1 MFLLAPLAVEV
12 PAGAGPWRPRL
23 ARACAALVV
32 VVFLAERLAAAG
44 AFPEWLTRSVLLAG
58 AQARLYADPA
68 LFLPHQLWTAT
79 VMQSGWWELA
89 AVVWGLL
96 VPVAAL
102 ERRCGPLVLA
112 AVLLALAPLV
122 SAGHLALPSPLAE
135 PGGDGII
142 LGLMAVGGVVLP
154 GARIRWGVGWWL
166 VAVAGF
172 RALPATVSW
181 SGALLAFALQASLC
195 QGYQGSNA
203 LAEALASIAA
213 LLLGSAAGLLIAR
226 QARSAAPSI

>member
-1 MFLLAPLAVEV
+1 
-12 PAGAGPWRPRL
+12 
-23 ARACAALVV
+23 
-32 VVFLAERLAAAG
+32 
-44 AFPEWLTRSVLLAG
+44 
-58 AQARLYADPA
+58 
-68 LFLPHQLWTAT
+68 
-79 VMQSGWWELA
+79 
-89 AVVWGLL
+89 
-96 VPVAAL
+96 
-102 ERRCGPLVLA
+102 
-112 AVLLALAPLV
+112 
-122 SAGHLALPSPLAE
+122 
-135 PGGDGII
+135 
-142 LGLMAVGGVVLP
+142 MAVGGVVLP